1 MLSFLP
7 LSFLLASSS
16 GDGAGVIFV
25 VLLIIFFVALP
36 AIIAQ
41 IDSSSSKAGGSNTGS
56 SNGFCVRISKKSV
69 NIPALPKPIDVFS
82 VEGNGTIALSGCSL
96 EKTLRFRVRL
106 FAEKAGR
113 SRQPVLTVLNGH
125 GFKEG
130 SCSYEETLTMPYQ
143 VSSIEKFTPF
153 VKIPVPALLFPYSGA
168 QTLVFKVELQ
178 ETERPAALPG
188 FSFSEEIS
196 VAYHNDDEG
205 YIGIR
210 ETLRGQEESLQLAN
224 VKLAVLVSR
233 ADGHPDECEAAKIK
247 SFVLDILG
255 KNPDAARKRKF
266 NEAIAECFRVPTDQI
281 PRKITEC
288 CNKITDASVSDRL
301 NLLNLLFEVV
311 MSDGSVAGA
320 ELDMLEKIAGA
331 LHLDH
336 EEYMKRRNKA
346 LPLSAY
352 EKTISGAQTDR
363 ILGISADMDD
373 EEIRAHLSK
382 MYREW
387 NAKTSVKD
395 EKIRAQAKEM
405 VKLISKKRAE
415 LSAKR

>member
-1 MLSFLP
+1 MISFL
-7 LSFLLASSS
+7 
-16 GDGAGVIFV
+16 I
-25 VLLIIFFVALP
+25 
-36 AIIAQ
+36 
-41 IDSSSSKAGGSNTGS
+41 AGGGFWSTVGEVLCVIITMFLIGLLFSIPDFIKGRLARRRFNDTL
-56 SNGFCVRISKKSV
+56 NDPFILDDFCVRITTKST
-69 NIPALPKPIDVFS
+69 NLPGLQEPVDVFS
-82 VEGNGTIALSGCSL
+82 IEGRGVIVLSI
-96 EKTLRFRVRL
+96 EKKLRIRVKL
-106 FAEKAGR
+106 FAEKEGR

-178 ETERPAALPG
+178 ETERPDARTG
-188 FSFSEEIS
+188 FSFSKEIS

-210 ETLRGQEESLQLAN
+210 ETLRNQEENLQLAN

-255 KNPDAARKRKF
+255 KNADAARKRKF

-288 CNKITDASVSDRL
+288 CREVSDASLSNRL

-320 ELDMLEKIAGA
+320 ELDMLEKIADA

-405 VKLISKKRAE
+405 IKLISKKRAE

>member
-7 LSFLLASSS
+7 SSFLLARSS
-16 GDGAGVIFV
+16 GDGAETIIIVI
-25 VLLIIFFVALP
+25 LLILFVAIP
-36 AIIAQ
+36 VIASKL
-41 IDSSSSKAGGSNTGS
+41 DSQSSKTGS
-56 SNGFCVRISKKSV
+56 ANAGSADGFCVRISKKSV
-69 NIPALPKPIDVFS
+69 NIPALPGPIDVFAI
-82 VEGNGTIALSGCSL
+82 EGNGTIALSACSL
-96 EKTLRFRVRL
+96 EKKLRFRFRL
-106 FAEKAGR
+106 FAEKAGC
-113 SRQPVLTVLNGH
+113 SRQPVLTMLNGH

-130 SCSYEETLTMPYQ
+130 PCSYEETLTMPYR
-143 VSSIEKFTPF
+143 VSSMNSFTPF
-153 VKIPVPALLFPYSGA
+153 VRIPVPALLFPYSGT
-168 QTLVFKVELQ
+168 QTLVFKIELQ
-178 ETERPAALPG
+178 ETEMFAARTG
-188 FSFSEEIS
+188 FSYSKEIS
-196 VAYHNDDEG
+196 VAYYNDDEG
-205 YIGIR
+205 YVEIR
-210 ETLRGQEESLQLAN
+210 ETLHAQEESLQLAN

-247 SFVLDILG
+247 SFVLGILG
-255 KNPDAARKRKF
+255 KNADAARKRKF

-281 PRKITEC
+281 PRKITEYC
-288 CNKITDASVSDRL
+288 REVNDAPLSDRL

-311 MSDGSVAGA
+311 MSDGSIAGT
-320 ELDMLEKIAGA
+320 ELDMLEKIATA

-346 LPLSAY
+346 LPISAY

-405 VKLISKKRAE
+405 IKLISKKRAE

>member
-1 MLSFLP
+1 M
-7 LSFLLASSS
+7 S
-16 GDGAGVIFV
+16 GFIAILV
-25 VLLIIFFVALP
+25 VVGLIFFIRQLINNAKNNFGP
-36 AIIAQ
+36 APQNKPAPAPPRNDIEPDIL
-41 IDSSSSKAGGSNTGS
+41 
-56 SNGFCVRISKKSV
+56 RI
-69 NIPALPKPIDVFS
+69 
-82 VEGNGTIALSGCSL
+82 L
-96 EKTLRFRVRL
+96 ERLR
-106 FAEKAGR
+106 
-113 SRQPVLTVLNGH
+113 
-125 GFKEG
+125 
-130 SCSYEETLTMPYQ
+130 
-143 VSSIEKFTPF
+143 
-153 VKIPVPALLFPYSGA
+153 
-168 QTLVFKVELQ
+168 
-178 ETERPAALPG
+178 
-188 FSFSEEIS
+188 
-196 VAYHNDDEG
+196 D
-205 YIGIR
+205 IR
-210 ETLRGQEESLQLAN
+210 EKRENLQLAN

-233 ADGHPDECEAAKIK
+233 ADGHANECEAAEIK

-255 KNPDAARKRKF
+255 KNADAARKRKF

-301 NLLNLLFEVV
+301 NLLDLLFEVV

>member
-1 MLSFLP
+1 MISFL
-7 LSFLLASSS
+7 
-16 GDGAGVIFV
+16 I
-25 VLLIIFFVALP
+25 
-36 AIIAQ
+36 
-41 IDSSSSKAGGSNTGS
+41 AGGGFWSTVGEVLCVIITMFLIGLLFCIPDFIKGRLARRRFNDMLNELHGSN
-56 SNGFCVRISKKSV
+56 NFCVRVSTKSV
-69 NIPALPKPIDVFS
+69 NLPGLQKPVDVFS
-82 VEGNGTIALSGCSL
+82 IEGRGVIALSIG
-96 EKTLRFRVRL
+96 KKLRIRFKL
-106 FAEKAGR
+106 FAEKEGR

-233 ADGHPDECEAAKIK
+233 ADEHPDECEAAKIK